1 MTSKNNGKSQNI
13 LHKFELT
20 LDISLLMIIGI
31 SFLRFVFPVFRMII
45 EQSGK
50 KLPELS
56 VIAFRICFF
65 FNQHLY
71 YLFLAIVSVG
81 FIEFVRERE
90 LHNTTKL
97 ITKLIICI
105 FYVYIL
111 FTLSMPFFSYINNRN

>member
-1 MTSKNNGKSQNI
+1 MEKVKSL

-31 SFLRFVFPVFRMII
+31 SFLRFVFPIFRMII
-45 EQSGK
+45 EKSGK
-50 KLPELS
+50 NLPVIS

-65 FNQHLY
+65 FGQHLHCV
-71 YLFLAIVSVG
+71 FLVIATVSL
-81 FIEFVRERE
+81 IEYVRKRK
-90 LHNTTKL
+90 LHRTTKF

-111 FTLSMPFFSYINNRN
+111 FALSMPFFM